1 MTKPELIDRL
11 AEEAGTTKAQAERDL
26 TAMYSVITAA
36 LVSGDSVAIPG
47 IGKFEVKE
55 RAERKGRNPSTG
67 ESVIIPASKAVTF
80 KATKTLKDAVRG

>member
-1 MTKPELIDRL
+1 MTKPELIDKL

-26 TAMYSVITAA
+26 TALYSIITAA
-36 LVSGDSVAIPG
+36 LVAGDSVTVPG
-47 IGKFEVKE
+47 IGKFEVKD

-80 KATKTLKDAVRG
+80 KAAKTLKDAVRG

>member
-11 AEEAGTTKAQAERDL
+11 AEEAGTTKAQAERNL
-26 TAMYSVITAA
+26 TALYSVITAA
-36 LVSGDSVAIPG
+36 LVAGDSVAIPDL
-47 IGKFEVKE
+47 GKFEVKD

-80 KATKTLKDAVRG
+80 KPAKMLKDAVRG

>member
-1 MTKPELIDRL
+1 MTKPELIDKL

-26 TAMYSVITAA
+26 TALYSIITAA

>member
-1 MTKPELIDRL
+1 MTKPELIDKL

-26 TAMYSVITAA
+26 TALYSVITAA
-36 LVSGDSVAIPG
+36 LVAGDSVTIPG

>member
-26 TAMYSVITAA
+26 TALYSIITAA

>member
-1 MTKPELIDRL
+1 MPKTELIDKL
-11 AEEAGTTKAQAERDL
+11 AKEAGTPKAQAERYL
-26 TAMYSVITAA
+26 TALYSVITAA
-36 LVSGDSVAIPG
+36 LVAGDSIAIPG

-67 ESVIIPASKAVTF
+67 ESVVIPASKAVTF

>member
-1 MTKPELIDRL
+1 MTKPELIDKL
-11 AEEAGTTKAQAERDL
+11 AEEAGTTKVQAERDL
-26 TAMYSVITAA
+26 TALYSIITAA
-36 LVSGDSVAIPG
+36 LVGGDSVAIPG

>member
-1 MTKPELIDRL
+1 MTKLELIDKL
-11 AEEAGTTKAQAERDL
+11 AEESGITKAQAERGL
-26 TAMYSVITAA
+26 AAICRIISNA
-36 LVSGDSVAIPG
+36 LVNGDSVAIPG

>member
-1 MTKPELIDRL
+1 MTKPELIDKL

-26 TAMYSVITAA
+26 TALYSIITAA

-55 RAERKGRNPSTG
+55 RAERKGRNPSTC

>member
-1 MTKPELIDRL
+1 MTKPELIDKL

-26 TAMYSVITAA
+26 TALYSVITAA
-36 LVSGDSVAIPG
+36 LVAGDSVAIPG
-47 IGKFEVKE
+47 IGKFEVKD

-67 ESVIIPASKAVTF
+67 ESVIIPASKAVNF

>member
-1 MTKPELIDRL
+1 MPKTELIDKL
-11 AEEAGTTKAQAERDL
+11 AKESGNTKAQAERYL
-26 TAMYSVITAA
+26 TALYSVITAA
-36 LVSGDSVAIPG
+36 LVAGDNVAIPG

>member
-1 MTKPELIDRL
+1 MTKPELIDKL

-26 TAMYSVITAA
+26 TALHSVITAA
-36 LVSGDSVAIPG
+36 LVAGDSVAIPG

>member
-1 MTKPELIDRL
+1 MTKPELIARL
-11 AEEAGTTKAQAERDL
+11 AEDAGITKAQAERDL
-26 TAMYSVITAA
+26 TAICSIIKGA
-36 LVSGDSVAIPG
+36 LVGGDIVVIPDL
-47 IGKFEVKE
+47 GKFEVKD

>member
-1 MTKPELIDRL
+1 MNKTELIDKL

-26 TAMYSVITAA
+26 TALYSVITAA
-36 LVSGDSVAIPG
+36 LVTGDSVAIPG

-67 ESVIIPASKAVTF
+67 ESVIIPVSKAVTF

>member
-26 TAMYSVITAA
+26 ATICRIISGA
-36 LVSGDSVAIPG
+36 LVNGDSVAIPG

>member
-11 AEEAGTTKAQAERDL
+11 AEETGTTKAQAERDL
-26 TAMYSVITAA
+26 TALYSVITAA
-36 LVSGDSVAIPG
+36 LVAGDSVVIPG

>member
-26 TAMYSVITAA
+26 TALYSVITAA

>member
-1 MTKPELIDRL
+1 MTKPELIDKL

-26 TAMYSVITAA
+26 TALYSIITSA
-36 LVSGDSVAIPG
+36 LVGGDSVAIPG

>member
-1 MTKPELIDRL
+1 MNKTELIDKL

-26 TAMYSVITAA
+26 TALYSVITAA
-36 LVSGDSVAIPG
+36 LVTGDSVAIPG

>member
-1 MTKPELIDRL
+1 MNKIELIDKL

-26 TAMYSVITAA
+26 TALYSVITAA
-36 LVSGDSVAIPG
+36 LVTGDSVAIPG